1 MASNVEDGN
10 KQPTPA
16 EQLMQQLEK
25 PLGNINRATELNNDV
40 MRLFTEGKLT
50 VDQLIE
56 ASVGLAKGAD
66 NLADKILRTDPS
78 KSQFPDT
85 KSMAFSSMQTL
96 AQENRNRAITLTME
110 KQKQAQDKITPL
122 RPNDRRPPTQK

>member
-1 MASNVEDGN
+1 MASNVEDGK

-25 PLGNINRATELNNDV
+25 PLGNINRATELNNDAV
-40 MRLFTEGKLT
+40 RLFTEGQLT
-50 VDQLIE
+50 IDQLVKV
-56 ASVGLAKGAD
+56 SVGLAKGAD

-85 KSMAFSSMQTL
+85 KLTAYSSMQTL
-96 AQENRNRAITLTME
+96 GQENRNRAITLT
-110 KQKQAQDKITPL
+110 L
-122 RPNDRRPPTQK
+122 